1 MGKVIA
7 RVKLTN
13 VFDPARSVEVDAVV
27 DTGAT
32 MLVLPTETIE
42 SLGLRKF
49 RDVRVRYANNTK
61 ESKSIY
67 GVVTLEIDGR
77 GGHFDVLEE
86 SPGST
91 PLIGQIVLEALDLI
105 VDSKARRLTVN
116 PESPDVPLLEI
127 L

>member
-1 MGKVIA
+1 M
-7 RVKLTN
+7 
-13 VFDPARSVEVDAVV
+13 EVDAVV
-27 DTGAT
+27 DMGAT

-49 RDVRVRYANNTK
+49 RDVRVRYANNTRENK
-61 ESKSIY
+61 CVY
-67 GVVTLEIDGR
+67 GVVALEIDGR

-105 VDSKARRLTVN
+105 VDSKARRLAVN